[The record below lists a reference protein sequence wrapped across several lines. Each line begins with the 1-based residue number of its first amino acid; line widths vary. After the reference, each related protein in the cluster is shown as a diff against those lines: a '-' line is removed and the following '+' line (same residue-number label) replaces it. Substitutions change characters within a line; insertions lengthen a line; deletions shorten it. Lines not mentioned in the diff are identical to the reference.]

1 MSKEAKAPAS
11 PKTTPASPKAPAIS
25 MDPKFTGRLTGTL
38 LGICAVVALLL
49 GITNYAT
56 EPIITQMQAEK
67 TRAAMTQVL
76 PAETYEELSLDMP
89 NVSAFYA
96 AYNSNSGD
104 KAVLA
109 GYVVETTANG
119 SQGVIRMVVGVDMD
133 GNVTGVS
140 VTKHSETANLGTKV
154 VNDQSVL
161 DRFIGMSHEKGEITV
176 NAGTNRFDGVS
187 GATVS
192 SRGVTAGVNTALD
205 AFAHRDAAVKKEG

>member
-1 MSKEAKAPAS
+1 MSKEAK
-11 PKTTPASPKAPAIS
+11 TPAAPKAQPAIS
-25 MDPKFTGRLTGTL
+25 MDPKFIGRLTGTL

-67 TRAAMTQVL
+67 TRAAMVRVL
-76 PAETYEELSLDMP
+76 PAESYEELSLELP

-96 AYNSNSGD
+96 AYNFNGGD
-104 KAVLA
+104 KAILV
-109 GYVVETTANG
+109 GYVAEVTANG

-133 GNVTGVS
+133 GTVTGVS

-154 VNDQSVL
+154 VGDQAVL
-161 DRFIGMSHEKGEITV
+161 DRFTGMSHEKGEITV
-176 NAGTNRFDGVS
+176 NAGTNSFDGVS

-192 SRGVTAGVNTALD
+192 SKGVTAGVNTALD

>member
-89 NVSAFYA
+89 NVSVPRA
-96 AYNSNSGD
+96 S
-104 KAVLA
+104 
-109 GYVVETTANG
+109 
-119 SQGVIRMVVGVDMD
+119 
-133 GNVTGVS
+133 
-140 VTKHSETANLGTKV
+140 
-154 VNDQSVL
+154 
-161 DRFIGMSHEKGEITV
+161 
-176 NAGTNRFDGVS
+176 
-187 GATVS
+187 
-192 SRGVTAGVNTALD
+192 
-205 AFAHRDAAVKKEG
+205 